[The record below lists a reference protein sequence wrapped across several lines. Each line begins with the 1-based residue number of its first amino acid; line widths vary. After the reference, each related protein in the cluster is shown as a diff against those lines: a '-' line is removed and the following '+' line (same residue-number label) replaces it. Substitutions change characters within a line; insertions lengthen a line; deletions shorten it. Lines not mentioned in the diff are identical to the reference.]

1 MVKIVFLASFLRRFF
16 RHGKLI
22 LVDASGNRYQICGEE
37 GPTVVFRL
45 VDGATQ
51 RRLLRTDSIT
61 WGEAYMDGKLIIE
74 QGSLRDFLEIFER
87 SDEYFQ
93 STWFGRLVRMA
104 HVLIAATAHYNPIGK
119 AQRNVAHHYD
129 LSSRLYDLFLDADRQ
144 YSCAYFQ
151 RGDEDIDTAQ
161 LKKKRHIAAK
171 LDIQTGMHVL
181 DIGSGWGGMA
191 LYLAKQ
197 FDCRVTG
204 VTLSEE
210 QLKISRQRARD
221 AGLDQ
226 RVKFEL
232 RDYRTLD
239 QSFDRIVSVGM
250 LEHVGPYHYD
260 EYFSQVRK
268 LLAADGVALIHT
280 IARKNRPQPV
290 GAWIRKYIFPGGYI
304 PAASQLTRALEKH
317 QLWLTDMENL
327 RLHYAHTLQLWHK
340 RFSASRKKVA
350 KIYDERFCRM
360 WELYLLGCEAAF
372 RYGNLCVLQLQITC
386 DVNTLPLTRDYMFE
400 TERELAAKDHAS
412 VTSIKTGKKARK
424 AADSL
429 KAM

>member
-1 MVKIVFLASFLRRFF
+1 MFLASFLRRFF
-16 RHGKLI
+16 RHGRLI
-22 LVDASGNRYQICGEE
+22 LVDASGNRHQICGEE

-45 VDGATQ
+45 VDSATQ

-74 QGSLRDFLEIFER
+74 EGSLPELLEIFER
-87 SDEYFQ
+87 SDADFQ
-93 STWFGRLVRMA
+93 STWFGRVVRMA
-104 HVLIAATAHYNPIGK
+104 HGLVAATAHYNPIGK
-119 AQRNVAHHYD
+119 SRRNVAHHYD

-144 YSCAYFQ
+144 YSCAYFH

-171 LDIQTGMHVL
+171 LDIRPGMHVL

-191 LYLAKQ
+191 LYLARQ

-210 QLKISRQRARD
+210 QLKISRLRARE
-221 AGLDQ
+221 AGLDR
-226 RVKFEL
+226 RVNFEL
-232 RDYRTLD
+232 QDYRALD
-239 QSFDRIVSVGM
+239 QVFDRIVSVGM

-260 EYFSQVRK
+260 EYFSQLRK
-268 LLAADGVALIHT
+268 LLTADGVALVHT
-280 IARKNRPQPV
+280 IARKNSPQPV

-304 PAASQLTRALEKH
+304 PAASQLTRALENH

-327 RLHYAHTLQLWHK
+327 RLHYARTLQLWHR
-340 RFSASRKKVA
+340 RFSASRNKVV

-372 RYGNLCVLQLQITC
+372 RYGNLCVLQLQITG
-386 DVNTLPLTRDYMFE
+386 DIDTLPITRDYMFE
-400 TERELAAKDHAS
+400 TERNLALKDQAS
-412 VTSIKTGKKARK
+412 VTSIKPGDKARK
-424 AADSL
+424 SADSL
-429 KAM
+429 RAM